1 MEYNNRRFLFLGD
14 LNQAMEKQLLL
25 IYPNLK
31 ADVVKLGHHGS
42 RTSSNTDFLSH
53 IEAKHGIISCGVNNR
68 YGHPHSEV
76 LETLE
81 ENQIK
86 TWRTDQQGM
95 ITYRWHPG
103 FHPHGLV
110 ETMID

>member
-1 MEYNNRRFLFLGD
+1 MEYNNRRFYFRRFESSNGKTIAFD
-14 LNQAMEKQLLL
+14 LS
-25 IYPNLK
+25 NLK

-76 LETLE
+76 L
-81 ENQIK
+81 
-86 TWRTDQQGM
+86 R
-95 ITYRWHPG
+95 H
-103 FHPHGLV
+103 
-110 ETMID
+110 